1 MEQFTNYL
9 ISKSI
14 VPKNQIP
21 YYVGWVESFFRSLG
35 RPISEKVTTEE
46 IDQYVKGLTKTV
58 EDWRVRQAEEAI
70 RIFLFFMRK
79 KQPPFVSTGNTGQQW
94 RLLSEEM
101 RKILRLKQLSIK
113 TEKTY
118 LSWLR
123 QFYRYL
129 NGASPYSLD
138 DTHITNF
145 LTHLAVDGNLAASTQ
160 DQAFNAL
167 LFFYRHVLDKE
178 VGYLGEVVRSHKRKW
193 LPVVLTRDE
202 LSRMFNNM
210 YGVNRLMAQVIYGGG
225 LRLRECVGLRIKDVD
240 FERDTLVIKFAKG
253 KKDRETLLG
262 ESIKEDLKRH
272 LEKIRSL
279 YELDRKNDT
288 PGVEMPSALERKYP
302 NAGKEWG
309 WQWVFPSQT
318 LSVDPRSKIVRRHH
332 VHPSNLQKHIKSAAL
347 KAGIAK
353 RVTTHTLRHS
363 FATHLLEDG
372 HDIRTIQ
379 ELLGHSSL
387 KTTMIYTH
395 VAQKNRLGVKSPLD
409 RLPGED
415 GGQQDKSC

>member
-1 MEQFTNYL
+1 M
-9 ISKSI
+9 
-14 VPKNQIP
+14 
-21 YYVGWVESFFRSLG
+21 
-35 RPISEKVTTEE
+35 
-46 IDQYVKGLTKTV
+46 
-58 EDWRVRQAEEAI
+58 
-70 RIFLFFMRK
+70 
-79 KQPPFVSTGNTGQQW
+79 
-94 RLLSEEM
+94 
-101 RKILRLKQLSIK
+101 
-113 TEKTY
+113 
-118 LSWLR
+118 
-123 QFYRYL
+123 
-129 NGASPYSLD
+129 
-138 DTHITNF
+138 
-145 LTHLAVDGNLAASTQ
+145 THLAVDGNLAASTQ

-332 VHPSNLQKHIKSAAL
+332 MHPSNLQKHIKSAAL